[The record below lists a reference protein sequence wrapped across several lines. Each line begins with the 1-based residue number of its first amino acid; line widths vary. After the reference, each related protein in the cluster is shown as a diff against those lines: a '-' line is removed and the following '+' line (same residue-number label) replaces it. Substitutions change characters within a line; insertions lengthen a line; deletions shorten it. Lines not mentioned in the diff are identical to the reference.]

1 MKNTHRI
8 DLILGDPSGD
18 GHGKSQTVVINS
30 SLSKHELLAP
40 YQAGTKL
47 VGFDFINE
55 VCEQHE
61 DCRMKREYKT
71 KLLELG
77 FPDFYEDG
85 FDQDTCYIDQE
96 LFAQIFLF
104 ICKLGDTLFEYQIVE
119 SNSYINIG
127 GYGLFGS

>member
-1 MKNTHRI
+1 MSNTHRI
-8 DLILGDPSGD
+8 NLILGDPSGD

-55 VCEQHE
+55 VCKEYE
-61 DCRMKREYKT
+61 DCRLEREYKT

-77 FPDFYEDG
+77 FFDFYEDG
-85 FDQDTCYIDQE
+85 LEEDTCYLDQE
-96 LFAQIFLF
+96 LFVQIFLF

-127 GYGLFGS
+127 GYGLFHS

>member
-1 MKNTHRI
+1 MSNTHRI
-8 DLILGDPSGD
+8 DLILGDPSGG

-55 VCEQHE
+55 VCKEYE

-77 FPDFYEDG
+77 FFDFYEDG
-85 FDQDTCYIDQE
+85 LDQDTCYLDQE

>member
-30 SLSKHELLAP
+30 SLSRGELLAA
-40 YQAGTKL
+40 YQVGRFI

-55 VCEQHE
+55 VCKEYE

-77 FPDFYEDG
+77 FFDFYEDG
-85 FDQDTCYIDQE
+85 LEEDTCYLDQE

>member
-1 MKNTHRI
+1 MNNTHRI

-30 SLSKHELLAP
+30 SFSNDELLAA
-40 YQAGTKL
+40 YQVGRFI
-47 VGFDFINE
+47 VGFDLINE
-55 VCEQHE
+55 VCKEYE
-61 DCRMKREYKT
+61 DCRMSRKYKT

-77 FPDFYEDG
+77 FFDFYEDG
-85 FDQDTCYIDQE
+85 LEEDTCYLDQE

>member
-1 MKNTHRI
+1 MNNTHRI

-30 SLSKHELLAP
+30 NLSKHELLAP

-55 VCEQHE
+55 VCKEYE

-77 FPDFYEDG
+77 FFDFYEDG
-85 FDQDTCYIDQE
+85 LEQDTCYLDQE

>member
-1 MKNTHRI
+1 MNNTHRI

-18 GHGKSQTVVINS
+18 GHGQSQTVVINS
-30 SLSKHELLAP
+30 SLSRGELLAA
-40 YQAGTKL
+40 YQVGRFI
-47 VGFDFINE
+47 VGFDLINE
-55 VCEQHE
+55 VCEQYE
-61 DCRMKREYKT
+61 DCRMSRKYKT

-77 FPDFYEDG
+77 FFDFYEDG
-85 FDQDTCYIDQE
+85 LEEDTCYLDQE

>member
-18 GHGKSQTVVINS
+18 GHGQSQTVVINS
-30 SLSKHELLAP
+30 SLSNGELLTA

-55 VCEQHE
+55 VCEQYE
-61 DCRMKREYKT
+61 DCRMSRKYKT

-77 FPDFYEDG
+77 FFDFYEDG
-85 FDQDTCYIDQE
+85 LEEDTCYLDQE

-104 ICKLGDTLFEYQIVE
+104 ICKLGDNLFEYQIVE